1 MLSVV
6 SVIADADAKDVE
18 MSFTLDILPKNKR
31 FPSNN
36 NLQAKMNLQKKIK
49 WQIRK
54 SKANSRAIN
63 IKQIKYQTQTLFPD
77 RYYKLKYNFKN
88 HSQLICEKLKLNFKN
103 NLQLDLKFQI
113 PN

>member
-54 SKANSRAIN
+54 SKANSRSNKHKTNKISDSN
-63 IKQIKYQTQTLFPD
+63 IIS
-77 RYYKLKYNFKN
+77 R
-88 HSQLICEKLKLNFKN
+88 
-103 NLQLDLKFQI
+103 
-113 PN
+113 

>member
-6 SVIADADAKDVE
+6 SAFADADAKDLE

-31 FPSNN
+31 FPSKN
-36 NLQAKMNLQKKIK
+36 NLQAKMNLQKKSNDK
-49 WQIRK
+49 LENQKQI
-54 SKANSRAIN
+54 AGGIN